1 MTAAVVLER
10 SGCEIIS
17 GALWKL
23 IAGKLGAFWGT
34 LEKHDERDKLVTS
47 CMMIVLHGSDD
58 PVLKLFNCTR
68 KQIQSFFLF
77 WLLYNPQSMI
87 QRLQAYPISK
97 PTPNVY

>member
-34 LEKHDERDKLVTS
+34 LEKHDERDKLGTS

-58 PVLKLFNCTR
+58 PVLKLFNCTETNT
-68 KQIQSFFLF
+68 IFFFILAT
-77 WLLYNPQSMI
+77 L
-87 QRLQAYPISK
+87 
-97 PTPNVY
+97 